1 MDLLARRTN
10 AENRTANRKAD
21 NADNR
26 LLLYVSKD
34 RGIHGVFVGYSRDI
48 RMYRLC
54 VGYVS
59 VMYRLCVGRYSEH
72 LGRETIEKKGTTTE
86 TTLCHGKR
94 GTICTTKIADY

>member
-34 RGIHGVFVGYSRDI
+34 RGIHGVFVGYSWDI

-59 VMYRLCVGRYSEH
+59 VMYRLCIGYVSVDTRSTWEGRQ
-72 LGRETIEKKGTTTE
+72 
-86 TTLCHGKR
+86 
-94 GTICTTKIADY
+94 